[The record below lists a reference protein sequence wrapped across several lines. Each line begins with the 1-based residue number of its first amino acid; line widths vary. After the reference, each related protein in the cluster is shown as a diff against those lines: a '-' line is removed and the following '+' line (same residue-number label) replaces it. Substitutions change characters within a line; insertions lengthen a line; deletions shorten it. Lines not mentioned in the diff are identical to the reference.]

1 MHISHIALWTKDLER
16 AKDFWVNNF
25 GAKVNVLYVSK
36 RRESFKSYFIALDSG
51 PKIELM
57 TIKDLVETKTGRE
70 FLVGWNHL
78 AISLGSKELVDEFA
92 SKFEKQGLLIS
103 PPRLTGDHYYEAV
116 VMDYDGNHVEITS

>member
-16 AKDFWVNNF
+16 AKDFWVSNF
-25 GAKVNVLYVSK
+25 SAQVNELYESK
-36 RRESFKSYFIALDSG
+36 RRESFKSYFITLDSG

-57 TIKDLVETKTGRE
+57 TIKDLVESRTACE
-70 FLVGWNHL
+70 SLVGWNHL

-92 SKFEKQGLLIS
+92 SKFEKLGLLIS
-103 PPRLTGDHYYEAV
+103 SPRLTGDHYYEAV